1 MTFDKFYNDL
11 VTECTLKLGRKL
23 TKKELEFIMW
33 VKERQYEKK
42 YNKLKSS

>member
-1 MTFDKFYNDL
+1 MTFDKIYNDL

-23 TKKELEFIMW
+23 TKKELELITW